1 MKNIIYAFLF
11 LIMISCSEF
20 LFENPQPEN
29 GERIKQVPKELWGFY
44 KNNNDT
50 LIISEYNFQLRSSLG
65 IMNNLNFDLRNEEFV
80 LKIQN
85 EKYYLNVKK
94 NEDNYQGWML
104 ARFSKK
110 GKELDFKSLENFE
123 KSESDSTMN
132 LSIKKIIY
140 DDDGKRLA
148 TILKSESFEQYD
160 KLLDSAESQI
170 FKKR

>member
-1 MKNIIYAFLF
+1 MKKIIYAFVIL
-11 LIMISCSEF
+11 LLISCSEF
-20 LFENPQPEN
+20 LFESPQPEN
-29 GERIKQVPKELWGFY
+29 GKRVKQVPKELWGFY

-50 LIISEYNFQLRSSLG
+50 LIISEYSFQLRSSLG

-80 LKIQN
+80 LKFYN
-85 EKYYLNVKK
+85 DYYYLNVKK

-104 ARFSKK
+104 ARFIKK
-110 GKELDFKSLENFE
+110 GKELDFKTLENFE

-132 LSIKKIIY
+132 LSIKKVIY

-148 TILKSESFEQYD
+148 TILKSESFNQFN